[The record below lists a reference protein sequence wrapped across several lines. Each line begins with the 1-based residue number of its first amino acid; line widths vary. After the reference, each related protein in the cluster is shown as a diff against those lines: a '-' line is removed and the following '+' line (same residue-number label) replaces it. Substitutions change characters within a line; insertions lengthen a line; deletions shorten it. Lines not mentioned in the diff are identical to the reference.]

1 LRLSVTDND
10 GGADVLMQVRE
21 RSHAENY
28 LVLLRDS
35 VTGQDRRGQRG
46 MAVCEQDGDL
56 LAVDFD
62 VVMVGSSPCG
72 DVAVAV
78 E

>member
-1 LRLSVTDND
+1 
-10 GGADVLMQVRE
+10 MQVRE

-28 LVLLRDS
+28 LVFLRDS

-46 MAVCEQDGDL
+46 MAVSEQDGDL
-56 LAVDFD
+56 LAVDFG

-78 E
+78 EEREGLRGGRCCWR